1 MIFNR
6 TSADVA
12 SAVNIIEN
20 KLKKSLS
27 ITEEERQV
35 LELGTINIATL
46 NRIYEAQHDIAD
58 KIKNM
63 GYWGAS
69 AEPKVWDSSDVFF
82 ENDLL
87 HVIST
92 NEQLKTAF
100 FKKDDTPSKPKSEYT
115 ISTINAIEKTLSDL
129 YDIIAEVEGLW
140 SFCGEKECG
149 EI

>member
-20 KLKKSLS
+20 KLKKSQT
-27 ITEEERQV
+27 ITEEERQI

-46 NRIYEAQHDIAD
+46 NRIYDAQHNISETL
-58 KIKNM
+58 KNM

-69 AEPKVWDSSDVFF
+69 AEQKVWGSSDVFF

-100 FKKDDTPSKPKSEYT
+100 FKKEDTPDKPKSEYT